1 MAARCG
7 FGHRRRVVFA
17 GRRRA
22 VAPVLRQP
30 RRLLSV
36 TGSTLAWAQRAA
48 ASSAAAPGVSLLAA
62 RLMDELVSGRGAA
75 CGRLPVGAC
84 PGQAGGRAT
93 VGLRVTGSQPL
104 AARKPPRAQGVEH
117 VATSR
122 GWRTRFGSGGR
133 RRWVVLAVLV
143 VAVAVA
149 IVLIVL
155 YAAAVPAVAAISPR
169 LAGRRAPSA
178 YWPKLDSAGGRS
190 RSAVGYQPR
199 SPASLPSPV
208 RTRPREGRARSLA
221 LRSRRP
227 ANARRRCCWRT
238 RTHDLHS
245 RRRDRGA
252 ALRPGLT
259 VTPRRDGADDH
270 HGITPTRRAAD
281 CSYGRS

>member
-22 VAPVLRQP
+22 VAPVLQQP

-93 VGLRVTGSQPL
+93 VGLRVTGQSTIGSSQT
-104 AARKPPRAQGVEH
+104 AESAGVEH

-122 GWRTRFGSGGR
+122 GWRTRFGSWGR

-143 VAVAVA
+143 VAVAVT

-155 YAAAVPAVAAISPR
+155 YA
-169 LAGRRAPSA
+169 
-178 YWPKLDSAGGRS
+178 GGGS
-190 RSAVGYQPR
+190 GGGGY
-199 SPASLPSPV
+199 
-208 RTRPREGRARSLA
+208 
-221 LRSRRP
+221 
-227 ANARRRCCWRT
+227 
-238 RTHDLHS
+238 
-245 RRRDRGA
+245 
-252 ALRPGLT
+252 
-259 VTPRRDGADDH
+259 
-270 HGITPTRRAAD
+270 
-281 CSYGRS
+281 